1 MSSLYIQYGKRS
13 FDFTAAII
21 GLAVLSPIF
30 LLISIVVKITSKGP
44 VFFKQERMGKILSH
58 LK

>member
-44 VFFKQERMGKILSH
+44 VFLNKNGWGKILSH